1 MKGGSKMSTYNP
13 AAIFLRK
20 NCYRAAAYCRISRE
34 DGDGES
40 NSISTQKQLLK
51 DYISCHENMELI
63 DYYCDD
69 GFTGTNFAGV
79 R

>member
-40 NSISTQKQLLK
+40 NSIST
-51 DYISCHENMELI
+51 
-63 DYYCDD
+63 
-69 GFTGTNFAGV
+69 
-79 R
+79 